1 MKLQLSRLMPFKII
15 VKLKLEMIRPLQ
27 FQERGDTLIRRLM
40 NKQTNSV
47 DGFTIDELT
56 NSLTNK

>member
-1 MKLQLSRLMPFKII
+1 MKLQVSRLTPFKII

-40 NKQTNSV
+40 NKQIQLMDSQLMN
-47 DGFTIDELT
+47 
-56 NSLTNK
+56 